1 MRLYFWKEGRAI
13 DEEQVVMRIRA
24 GDADAFRLLMEGYR
38 QHIFQIAYSVV
49 RNRADAEDIVQEA
62 FIQIHRA
69 LPQYEMKGL
78 KAWISR
84 ITINKA
90 IDYKRKKARRPELV
104 SQLATHDGA
113 LRADHESV
121 DSAHPYEQ
129 NSRDALA
136 EVLDI
141 ERKEQLAAELDRIPP
156 LHREMVQ
163 AFYLEDKSYDQIAS
177 EQHITPKTVE
187 SRLYRARQWLRNHWK
202 EEDWR

>member
-1 MRLYFWKEGRAI
+1 
-13 DEEQVVMRIRA
+13 MRIRA

-121 DSAHPYEQ
+121 DSAYPYEQ